1 MYLQGVRAL
10 NMRGTAISRS
20 SLLCRSMLKFI
31 NSLLHYLTFEAGFTF
46 LIAPPLATHFPFWD
60 AFAMLQLQ
68 CSVFFLSLY
77 PSIFA
82 SQLFFSSLLLF
93 LGLLSLF
100 GLGQHNRACYIT
112 LPNSEKSFLVI
123 VESDIR
129 LCLQL
134 IPALDTCTLIHY
146 PVGPEGNR

>member
-46 LIAPPLATHFPFWD
+46 LIAPCPLLPRIFPFG
-60 AFAMLQLQ
+60 MPLP
-68 CSVFFLSLY
+68 CYSSSVVLF
-77 PSIFA
+77 FA
-82 SQLFFSSLLLF
+82 SQLFFSSLLL
-93 LGLLSLF
+93 LVGLLSLL
-100 GLGQHNRACYIT
+100 GLCLQNRACYTT

-123 VESDIR
+123 VESDTR

-134 IPALDTCTLIHY
+134 IPAPSFSILWTQKETDESLCIFVST
-146 PVGPEGNR
+146 